1 MSITPAWCVAVFTN
15 VAYAWVGTAPPAVR
29 PCSSTAAGD
38 RLTAGRGE
46 PGAVEGSD
54 PGVPSVGVGAGLEL
68 GSDFGAAVGIGL
80 GGDCATA
87 SEAVPTSR
95 ARKATDV
102 RRIIPPR
109 S

>member
-1 MSITPAWCVAVFTN
+1 VSRCSIA
-15 VAYAWVGTAPPAVR
+15 
-29 PCSSTAAGD
+29 AAGD
-38 RLTAGRGE
+38 KLTAGRGE

-54 PGVPSVGVGAGLEL
+54 PGVPSVAAGAGVVL
-68 GSDFGAAVGIGL
+68 GSAFGAAIGGL

-87 SEAVPTSR
+87 SEAVPSSM

-102 RRIIPPR
+102 RRIIFAR